1 MVIPPERFLHK
12 SLKRIY
18 SCGVKEKLVRTD
30 GQIQKEWPSKVFP
43 PSTASYSF
51 ALEAGKAERS
61 LSCRLRKLRSPASR
75 SLRTGKLG
83 SKFLKASC
91 GSGRR
96 THRSPLLEAFAAINR
111 AALRRLEGDGCLLPA
126 LRTGRFRFG
135 SLEIVALA
143 RGLSAFCFAV
153 LAPLRLILE
162 AFIGE
167 KHLFAGGEDELRI
180 AFRAL

>member
-1 MVIPPERFLHK
+1 M
-12 SLKRIY
+12 
-18 SCGVKEKLVRTD
+18 
-30 GQIQKEWPSKVFP
+30 
-43 PSTASYSF
+43 
-51 ALEAGKAERS
+51 
-61 LSCRLRKLRSPASR
+61 RLLRSVQ
-75 SLRTGKLG
+75 RTY
-83 SKFLKASC
+83 
-91 GSGRR
+91 RP
-96 THRSPLLEAFAAINR
+96 PLLETFSAIDR
-111 AALRRLEGDGCLLPA
+111 TALRRLEGDGCLLPA